1 MIRTRL
7 AALAA
12 LALLLAACTGSGS
25 AQFQNVGGDLDADGG
40 ALTAPSAAA
49 GDEAPGDAEG
59 FAAPVEQRIIKTGEL
74 SLEVEDVGAALAE
87 VRSLAEQVGGY
98 VGGSQAGTVEQTAT
112 ITLRIPADRF
122 EDALARLRELDG
134 TVLGES
140 TREEDVTAQVVD
152 LEARIDNLTASEA
165 SYRALVERATAVD
178 DVLAVQSRL
187 DQVRG
192 QIEQLQAQLDN
203 VSGQA
208 ALSTLIVRLVPA
220 AAPVEAQ
227 AAGWD
232 PGAQFD
238 RATAALIGIGQ
249 AIVNVAIW
257 LGIVILPV
265 ALALAILGWLALR
278 LVPLARRRSAP
289 SVERV
294 EP

>member
-7 AALAA
+7 ATFAAVALV
-12 LALLLAACTGSGS
+12 LAACSGGGS
-25 AQFQNVGGDLDADGG
+25 FQNVGGDLGAGATVPPEPSGAAGEGPGEADG
-40 ALTAPSAAA
+40 
-49 GDEAPGDAEG
+49 
-59 FAAPVEQRIIKTGEL
+59 FAVPAEQRIIKTGEL
-74 SLEVEDVGAALAE
+74 TLEVDDVGTALAA
-87 VRSLAEQVGGY
+87 VRSLAQQVGGY
-98 VGGSQAGTVEQTAT
+98 VGGSQAGTVEQSAT
-112 ITLRIPADRF
+112 LTLRIPADRF
-122 EDALARLRELDG
+122 EETLARLRELGG
-134 TVLGES
+134 TVVGES

-165 SYRALVERATAVD
+165 SYRALAERATAVD

-208 ALSTLIVRLVPA
+208 ALSTLTVRLVPT

-232 PGAQFD
+232 PGAQLD
-238 RATAALIGIGQ
+238 QATAALVGIGQ

-257 LGIVILPV
+257 LGVVILPV
-265 ALALAILGWLALR
+265 ALVLALLAWLGLR
-278 LVPLARRRSAP
+278 LAPLVRRRSVPDA
-289 SVERV
+289 ERA